1 MSALPHIQ
9 KEFRNLTKDPP
20 AGFRVELK
28 DNSFFTWIVWF
39 TGPEG
44 TPYAGGQYKASLTFP
59 KEFPMEPPTFRVLS
73 SFWHPNVYADG
84 RVCISILHPPGVD
97 EMNSEETA
105 MMRWT
110 PVQTIRSVLLSIV
123 SLWSDPD
130 PSDAGAPAN
139 VDALVQYRNKRA
151 EFDAKCKSLAE
162 KSLTELPEDFEPP
175 CMEEKVEVTKA
186 SGDNF
191 DYMLSEADLED
202 EEDFD
207 DFSASA
213 PAASASAG
221 AAASSDPAKKYA
233 VELMQLRA
241 MGVGEGKSDA
251 DMLNLLIKYRG
262 ELASVIADL
271 S

>member
-28 DNSFFTWIVWF
+28 DNSFFTWTVWF

-44 TPYAGGQYKASLTFP
+44 TPYAGGQYKASMTFP
-59 KEFPMEPPTFRVLS
+59 KEFPMEPPSFRVLS
-73 SFWHPNVYADG
+73 SFWHPNVYPDG

-130 PSDAGAPAN
+130 PKDAGAPAN
-139 VDALVQYRNKRA
+139 VDALVQYRNNRA
-151 EFDAKCKSLAE
+151 EFDAKCRQLAA
-162 KSLTELPEDFEPP
+162 KSLTELPPDFEPP
-175 CMEEKVEVTKA
+175 SMEEHVEVTKA
-186 SGDNF
+186 LGNTYEYLASDN
-191 DYMLSEADLED
+191 DDMED
-202 EEDFD
+202 DDDFD
-207 DFSASA
+207 DFKAPPASA
-213 PAASASAG
+213 AGAG
-221 AAASSDPAKKYA
+221 AADPAKKYGE
-233 VELMQLRA
+233 ELQQLRA
-241 MGVGEGKSDA
+241 MGVGEGKSDTE
-251 DMLNLLIKYRG
+251 LLSLLVKHRG
-262 ELASVIADL
+262 ELASVIGDL
-271 S
+271 C

>member
-28 DNSFFTWIVWF
+28 DNSFFTWTVWF

-73 SFWHPNVYADG
+73 SFWHPNVYPDG
-84 RVCISILHPPGVD
+84 RVCISILHPPGTD
-97 EMNSEETA
+97 DMNSEETA

-130 PSDAGAPAN
+130 PKDAGAPAN
-139 VDALVQYRNKRA
+139 VDALVQYRNSRA
-151 EFDAKCKSLAE
+151 EFDARCQQLAA
-162 KSLTELPEDFEPP
+162 KSLTELPADFEAPS
-175 CMEEKVEVTKA
+175 MEEHVEVTRAPGNTYDYLA
-186 SGDNF
+186 SD
-191 DYMLSEADLED
+191 DDDVED
-202 EEDFD
+202 EEDEDFD
-207 DFSASA
+207 AFTSS
-213 PAASASAG
+213 PAAPSAG
-221 AAASSDPAKKYA
+221 EAGDPSKKYGE
-233 VELMQLRA
+233 ELQQLRA
-241 MGVGEGKSDA
+241 MGVGEGRSDA
-251 DMLNLLIKYRG
+251 ELLNLLVKYRG

-271 S
+271 C

>member
-9 KEFRNLTKDPP
+9 KEFRNLIKDPP

-28 DNSFFTWIVWF
+28 DNSFFTWTVWF

-44 TPYAGGQYKASLTFP
+44 TPYAGGQYKASMTFP

-73 SFWHPNVYADG
+73 SFWHPNVYPDG

-130 PSDAGAPAN
+130 PKDAGAPAN
-139 VDALVQYRNKRA
+139 VDALVQYRNNRA
-151 EFDAKCKSLAE
+151 EFDAKCRQLAA
-162 KSLTELPEDFEPP
+162 KSLTELPPDFEAPS
-175 CMEEKVEVTKA
+175 MEERVEVTKA
-186 SGDNF
+186 PGSTFDYLASDDEMEDDEDDFDNF
-191 DYMLSEADLED
+191 
-202 EEDFD
+202 
-207 DFSASA
+207 SATPA
-213 PAASASAG
+213 PV
-221 AAASSDPAKKYA
+221 AAAGVADPAKKYSE
-233 VELMQLRA
+233 ELQQLRA
-241 MGVGEGKSDA
+241 MGVGEGKSDEE
-251 DMLNLLIKYRG
+251 LLELLTKYRG
-262 ELASVIADL
+262 ELASVIGDL
-271 S
+271 C